1 MKTKKTL
8 VITTDTFLPK
18 RDGVTTFLANIIP
31 DLAEHYRIRILA
43 PSYSKKHWT
52 ESWQGVEVVRFPVS
66 SVGLSGYPAVKAT
79 PWRVKPYLKDA
90 DIVWVNSAAPL
101 GASAIMATRS
111 LKKKGQHQHIK
122 LIAFIHSIEWDQ
134 LTHVVLRSK
143 WLKNQLIRLV
153 AYFGW
158 YFYNKCDHLMV
169 PSEGVA
175 QVLVGKHIKP
185 PKTVVPLGVD
195 SDCFTIPTRREK
207 FLAKR
212 RLGYRP
218 NDVIIGYCGRLS
230 PEKDVETLA
239 EACALLRKNNSKLHR
254 NLKLLIVGDGNHE
267 DVTDFLDDNYKIT
280 GFVKNV
286 IPYLHA
292 MDIFVMPSLT
302 ETTSLATLEAMSCGL
317 PVVATP
323 VGHMKDYVIKGY
335 NGFFFPKEEPKVL
348 AQKLYKLIQNPS
360 LRERVGK
367 KARKTVLEK
376 YTWER
381 TILKLQRLLDTL

>member
-1 MKTKKTL
+1 MKNKKVL

-31 DLAEHYRIRILA
+31 ELSERYKIRILA
-43 PSYSKKHWT
+43 PSYNKKHWT
-52 ESWQGVEVVRFPVS
+52 ETWQGAEVVRFPVS
-66 SVGLSGYPAVKAT
+66 SLGLSGYPAVKAT
-79 PWRVKPYLKDA
+79 PWRIKPYLKDA
-90 DIVWVNSAAPL
+90 NIVWVNSAAPL
-101 GASAIMATRS
+101 GASAMMAARS
-111 LKKKGQHQHIK
+111 LKRQGHAVK
-122 LIAFIHSIEWDQ
+122 LIAFTHAIEWDQ

-143 WLKNQLIRLV
+143 WLKKQLIRLV
-153 AYFGW
+153 AYLGW
-158 YFYNKCDHLMV
+158 YFYNKCDHLLV

-175 QVLVGKHIKP
+175 QELLSKHIKTQ
-185 PKTVVPLGVD
+185 KTVVPLGVD
-195 SDCFTIPTRREK
+195 SDAFTIPTRREK
-207 FLAKR
+207 LLAKR

-218 NDVIIGYCGRLS
+218 NDVIIGYCGKLS

-239 EACALLRKNNSKLHR
+239 EACALLRQHNNRLNH

-267 DVTDFLDDNYKIT
+267 NVTDFLDDKYKIT

-286 IPYLHA
+286 VPYVHA

-317 PVVATP
+317 PIVATP
-323 VGHMKDYVIKGY
+323 VGHIKDYIIKGY
-335 NGFFFPKEEPKVL
+335 NGFLFPKEDPKLL

-360 LRERVGK
+360 LRERIGK

-381 TILKLQRLLDTL
+381 TIVKLQRLLDSL